1 MTISIWVYL
10 RSFFRCV
17 SAFFFTGD
25 LKKTGK
31 KSPRLHACGVFFTM
45 VSKKQVAEPKDV
57 VDNTA
62 TTTVEEPKKKKKR
75 AEGRPHKRLLEPMLF
90 KRKEDVRR
98 KLDVHKAKCVL
109 LQERLELYEREMALR
124 AEDA

>member
-1 MTISIWVYL
+1 M
-10 RSFFRCV
+10 R
-17 SAFFFTGD
+17 
-25 LKKTGK
+25 LKKNWK
-31 KSPRLHACGVFFTM
+31 KITETSRLRCCFTM
-45 VSKKQVAEPKDV
+45 VSKKQAAESKDV
-57 VDNTA
+57 VNDTPA
-62 TTTVEEPKKKKKR
+62 TTVDEPKKKKKR
-75 AEGRPHKRLLEPMLF
+75 AEGRPHRRLLEPMLF

>member
-1 MTISIWVYL
+1 MGL
-10 RSFFRCV
+10 E
-17 SAFFFTGD
+17 
-25 LKKTGK
+25 KKTVK
-31 KSPRLHACGVFFTM
+31 KSPRLHTCGVFFIM
-45 VSKKQVAEPKDV
+45 VSKKHTAEPQDEVEKA
-57 VDNTA
+57 A

-124 AEDA
+124 TEDA

>member
-1 MTISIWVYL
+1 
-10 RSFFRCV
+10 
-17 SAFFFTGD
+17 
-25 LKKTGK
+25 LKKNWK
-31 KSPRLHACGVFFTM
+31 KITETPRLRCFFTM
-45 VSKKQVAEPKDV
+45 VSKKQAAEPKDV

-109 LQERLELYEREMALR
+109 LQERLELYEREMVLR